1 MAPVAMEDTG
11 AETFKDRLPKAF
23 VSANQY
29 PEKEDWEL
37 AGGREGAGEKVT
49 KTTAPIYYP
58 LATAENQRFRV
69 SFAKP
74 LKLSL
79 ERDPHMYIFFHEG
92 SCVMGTGPTIPD
104 ALADFQD
111 AFIRIYLSYYET
123 VEKELSNSAIQ
134 FAHYLKSLVK
144 KDEPIQNPG
153 V

>member
-1 MAPVAMEDTG
+1 MSLT
-11 AETFKDRLPKAF
+11 
-23 VSANQY
+23 
-29 PEKEDWEL
+29 
-37 AGGREGAGEKVT
+37 
-49 KTTAPIYYP
+49 
-58 LATAENQRFRV
+58 
-69 SFAKP
+69 KP

-92 SCVMGTGPTIPD
+92 SCVMGTGPTIRD